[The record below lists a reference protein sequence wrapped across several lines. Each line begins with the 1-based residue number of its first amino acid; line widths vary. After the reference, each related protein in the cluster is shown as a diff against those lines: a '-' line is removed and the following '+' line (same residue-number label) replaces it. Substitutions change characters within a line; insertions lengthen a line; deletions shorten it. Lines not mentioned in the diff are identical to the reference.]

1 MLVKRDNFKLYEI
14 EAFRNDFEIDDI
26 TEEEIVDEIMK
37 HLANGDDGID
47 EAECGND
54 TDSLEIY
61 FGENKK
67 HEIYIDFWDSRI
79 DLLPVAYGCCLDKY
93 ARTIYEED

>member
-26 TEEEIVDEIMK
+26 TEEEIVDRIMK

-47 EAECGND
+47 EAWCDVSTPN
-54 TDSLEIY
+54 LYIY
-61 FGENKK
+61 FGDNNK
-67 HEIYIDFWDSRI
+67 HSIYIDFWDSKI
-79 DLLPVAYGCCLDKY
+79 DLVPLAYGCCLDKY